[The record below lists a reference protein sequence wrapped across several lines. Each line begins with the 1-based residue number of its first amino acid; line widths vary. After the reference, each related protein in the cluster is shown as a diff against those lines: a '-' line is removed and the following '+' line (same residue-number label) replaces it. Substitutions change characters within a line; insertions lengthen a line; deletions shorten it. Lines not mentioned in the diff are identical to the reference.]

1 LEAFTAHPVDI
12 FELAQLRSGSHTAVP
27 LWVRSGGTILF
38 HAMTFTRF
46 VTRSAFR
53 NRLRSLLTVSSIAF
67 SLLLLSVMLTLW
79 RSFYI
84 DKGAPDSALRVM
96 TRHKVSLANF
106 LPIYYRDKIRTVP
119 GVVHVVPMTWFGG
132 KYIDD
137 KPANFFA
144 QFATD
149 PEEYFDVA
157 ADKIMPPE
165 QLAAWKKDRAGCVA
179 DSELAKKHHWK
190 VGDRITL
197 QGTIFPTNLD
207 LTLRGIYTIDP
218 PLSNLYFHA
227 KYLEESV
234 SWFKDSAGFYFTR
247 VDTSENMPKAAR
259 AIDDMFH
266 STPVPTKSESE
277 QAFRLDFIATLG
289 NVKLF
294 ILSICGAVVFTM
306 LLVSANTMAMSIR
319 ERTREVAVLRTLGF
333 TRERIFKLLL
343 SEALAIALIGGLAG
357 VALATLILGALS
369 RPGIGMP
376 VSLHMTTAT
385 ALVVMLV
392 AALVGVTSAV
402 IPSYRAS
409 RLHIVDA
416 LRHIG

>member
-1 LEAFTAHPVDI
+1 MT
-12 FELAQLRSGSHTAVP
+12 LAS
-27 LWVRSGGTILF
+27 
-38 HAMTFTRF
+38 F

-53 NRLRSLLTVSSIAF
+53 NRLRSVLTVASIGF
-67 SLLLLSVMLTLW
+67 SLLLLGVMLTLW

-84 DKGAPDSALRVM
+84 DKGAPDSALRIM

-106 LPIYYRDKIRTVP
+106 LPIYYRDKIRTIP

-132 KYIDD
+132 KYKDD
-137 KPANFFA
+137 KPENFFA

-149 PEEYFDVA
+149 PDEYFEVA
-157 ADKIMPPE
+157 ADKIIPAD
-165 QLAAWKKDRAGCVA
+165 QLAAWKKDRAGCVVDA
-179 DSELAKKHHWK
+179 DLARKHNWK
-190 VGDRITL
+190 IGDRITL
-197 QGTIFPTNLD
+197 QGTIFPANLE

-218 PLSNLYFHA
+218 PVSNLYFHS

-247 VDTSENMPKAAR
+247 VDSVENMPKAAH
-259 AIDDMFH
+259 AIDEMFH
-266 STPVPTKSESE
+266 STPTPTKSESE

-289 NVKLF
+289 NVKAF

-306 LLVSANTMAMSIR
+306 LLVCANTMAMSIR

-333 TRERIFKLLL
+333 TRDRIFRLLL
-343 SEALAIALIGGLAG
+343 GEALTIAVIGGVAGTTLAS
-357 VALATLILGALS
+357 LLTMLIS
-369 RPGIGMP
+369 RPGIGLP
-376 VSLHMTTAT
+376 VSMHMTWMTAI
-385 ALVVMLV
+385 AVMVV
-392 AALVGVTSAV
+392 AGAIGVVSAV

-416 LRHIG
+416 LRYIG

>member
-1 LEAFTAHPVDI
+1 
-12 FELAQLRSGSHTAVP
+12 
-27 LWVRSGGTILF
+27 
-38 HAMTFTRF
+38 MTFTRF

-165 QLAAWKKDRAGCVA
+165 QLTAWKKDRTGCVVDA
-179 DSELAKKHHWK
+179 DLARRHNWK
-190 VGDRITL
+190 IGDRVTL

-207 LTLRGIYTIDP
+207 LTIRGIYTIDP
-218 PLSNLYFHA
+218 PNSNLYFHA

-247 VDTSENMPKAAR
+247 VDTPENMPKAAH

-306 LLVSANTMAMSIR
+306 LLVCANTMAMSVR

-333 TRERIFKLLL
+333 TRDRIFRLLL
-343 SEALAIALIGGLAG
+343 SEALAIALIGGLVG
-357 VALATLILGALS
+357 VGFATLLIGALS
-369 RPGIGMP
+369 RPGIGLP
-376 VSLHMTTAT
+376 VAMHMTTAT
-385 ALVVMLV
+385 ALAVLLV
-392 AALVGVTSAV
+392 AAFVGLASAL

-409 RLHIVDA
+409 RLQIVDA